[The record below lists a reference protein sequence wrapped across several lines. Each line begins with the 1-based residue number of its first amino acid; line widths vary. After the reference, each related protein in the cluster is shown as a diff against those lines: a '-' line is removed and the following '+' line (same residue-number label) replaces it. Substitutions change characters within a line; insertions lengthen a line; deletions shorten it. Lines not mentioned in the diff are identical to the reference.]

1 MYLTT
6 KLMPTQPATDP
17 AQAEQQKMMAITMPI
32 VFFIM
37 MLQWQPA
44 SAFVL
49 YWLVSN
55 ILGLGQQWVIYR
67 MLPTPPPLIIVNK
80 DGDAAGKNGADGNG
94 ADSGGEKPLT
104 ANPKLVS
111 PKNRKKK

>member
-1 MYLTT
+1 M
-6 KLMPTQPATDP
+6 MPG
-17 AQAEQQKMMAITMPI
+17 I
-32 VFFIM
+32 FFIM

-55 ILGLGQQWVIYR
+55 LIAIGQQWFIYKRLPNLPPIIGAETAAAMAAEGKRVDVTLPKGTLATDTPTSARSGAR
-67 MLPTPPPLIIVNK
+67 MV
-80 DGDAAGKNGADGNG
+80 
-94 ADSGGEKPLT
+94 

-111 PKNRKKK
+111 PKNRKKR